1 MKLNYLYNFKKFYI
15 KRKVKN
21 IITTLI
27 IYLFLTFSSLADA
40 VTEYISNLI
49 PGEGDTEL
57 SIDLR
62 ENYSADFSILL
73 VRELASSSDD
83 NMFTQLSLFN
93 TEKDSKDRIVANL
106 GLGKRFLSEDKFSMT
121 GFNTFLDYDDEGNLR
136 ASVGLEMRNAV
147 LNFAFNNYF
156 GLDDADGEKVLDGY
170 DMRLASQIPYVHWAD
185 IFINS
190 YSWDGVTRDD
200 VEGLMYGTE
209 MLLSPNINLEI
220 AFDDKDK
227 AGLDDEYYAKIMF
240 VHPPRNSA
248 SISDGISS
256 DMWRAQKDM
265 SDEML
270 TKVKR
275 NNKIMVEFSGSAS
288 IVRAD

>member
-1 MKLNYLYNFKKFYI
+1 MKRYLLTIFFYLSF
-15 KRKVKN
+15 
-21 IITTLI
+21 ITA
-27 IYLFLTFSSLADA
+27 SNADA
-40 VTEYISNLI
+40 VTDYISNLI
-49 PGEGDTEL
+49 PGGGDTEL

-62 ENYSADFSILL
+62 ENHSADFSILL
-73 VRELASSSDD
+73 VRELDSNQS
-83 NMFTQLSLFN
+83 NNTFTQLSLFN
-93 TEKDSKDRIVANL
+93 TEKDSDERIVANL
-106 GLGKRFLSEDKFSMT
+106 GFGKRFLSEDKFSMT
-121 GFNTFLDYDDEGNLR
+121 GINTFLDYDEEGNLR
-136 ASVGLEMRNAV
+136 SSIGFEMRNAV

-156 GLDDADGEKVLDGY
+156 GLDDADGENVLDGY
-170 DMRLASQIPYVHWAD
+170 DMRLASQIPYIHWAD

>member
-1 MKLNYLYNFKKFYI
+1 MKKYFLVILSYI
-15 KRKVKN
+15 S
-21 IITTLI
+21 IITA
-27 IYLFLTFSSLADA
+27 SNADA
-40 VTEYISNLI
+40 VTDYISNLI
-49 PGEGDTEL
+49 PGGGDTEL

-62 ENYSADFSILL
+62 ENHSADFSILL
-73 VRELASSSDD
+73 VRELDSNQS
-83 NMFTQLSLFN
+83 NNTFTQLSLFN
-93 TEKDSKDRIVANL
+93 TEKNSDDRFVANL
-106 GLGKRFLSEDKFSMT
+106 GLGKRFLSEDKFSIT
-121 GFNTFLDYDDEGNLR
+121 GINAFLDYDDEGNLR
-136 ASVGLEMRNAV
+136 SSIGFEMRNAV

-156 GLDDADGEKVLDGY
+156 GLDDADGERVLDGY
-170 DMRLASQIPYVHWAD
+170 DMRLASQIPYIHWAD

-190 YSWDGVTRDD
+190 YSWDGVKRDD

-227 AGLDDEYYAKIMF
+227 AGLDDEYYAKIIF
-240 VHPPRNSA
+240 VHPPRNSTSA
-248 SISDGISS
+248 SDGISS
-256 DMWRAQKDM
+256 DMWRAQKNM

-275 NNKIMVEFSGSAS
+275 NNKIFVEFSGSAN

>member
-1 MKLNYLYNFKKFYI
+1 MKNLFISFVLTCFL
-15 KRKVKN
+15 
-21 IITTLI
+21 ITTASANAI
-27 IYLFLTFSSLADA
+27 SDYF
-40 VTEYISNLI
+40 SNLI
-49 PGEGDTEL
+49 PGDGDTEL

-62 ENYSADFSILL
+62 ENYSADYSLLL
-73 VRELASSSDD
+73 VREL
-83 NMFTQLSLFN
+83 NGENNKNTFTQLSLFN
-93 TEKDSKDRIVANL
+93 TEKDSKDRNVLNF
-106 GLGKRFLSEDKFSMT
+106 GVGKRFLSDDKFSLT
-121 GFNTFLDYDDEGNLR
+121 GLNAFLDYDDEGNLR
-136 ASVGLEMRNAV
+136 SSIGLEVRNAV
-147 LNFAFNNYF
+147 LDFSFNNYF
-156 GLDDADGEKVLDGY
+156 ALDDADGEKVLDGY
-170 DMRLASQIPYVHWAD
+170 DLRLASQIPYVHWAD

-275 NNKIMVEFSGSAS
+275 NNKIMVEFSGSAN

>member
-1 MKLNYLYNFKKFYI
+1 MKSIILSFILACHL
-15 KRKVKN
+15 
-21 IITTLI
+21 ITTASANALSD
-27 IYLFLTFSSLADA
+27 YF
-40 VTEYISNLI
+40 SNLI
-49 PGEGDTEL
+49 PGDGDTEL

-62 ENYSADFSILL
+62 ENYSADYSLLL
-73 VRELASSSDD
+73 VRELDGET
-83 NMFTQLSLFN
+83 NKNTFTQLSLFN
-93 TEKDSKDRIVANL
+93 TEKDSKDRNVLNFGI
-106 GLGKRFLSEDKFSMT
+106 GKRFLSDDKFSLT
-121 GFNTFLDYDDEGNLR
+121 GLNAFLDYDDEGNLR
-136 ASVGLEMRNAV
+136 SSIGLEIRNAV
-147 LNFAFNNYF
+147 LDFSFNNYF
-156 GLDDADGEKVLDGY
+156 ALDDADGENVLDGY
-170 DMRLASQIPYVHWAD
+170 DLRLASQIPYVHWAD

-190 YSWDGVTRDD
+190 YSWDGVKRDD

>member
-1 MKLNYLYNFKKFYI
+1 MKKYFLIILSYI
-15 KRKVKN
+15 S
-21 IITTLI
+21 IITA
-27 IYLFLTFSSLADA
+27 SNADA
-40 VTEYISNLI
+40 VTDYISNLI
-49 PGEGDTEL
+49 PGDGDTEL

-62 ENYSADFSILL
+62 ENHSADFSILL
-73 VRELASSSDD
+73 VRELDSNQS
-83 NMFTQLSLFN
+83 NNTFTQLSLFN
-93 TEKDSKDRIVANL
+93 AEKNSDDRFVANL
-106 GLGKRFLSEDKFSMT
+106 GLGKRFLSEDTFSIT
-121 GFNTFLDYDDEGNLR
+121 GFNAFLDYDDEGNLR
-136 ASVGLEMRNAV
+136 SSIGFEMRNAV

-170 DMRLASQIPYVHWAD
+170 DLRLASQIPYVHWAD

-190 YSWDGVTRDD
+190 YSWDGVKRDD

-240 VHPPRNSA
+240 VHPPRNSTSA
-248 SISDGISS
+248 SDGISS
-256 DMWRAQKDM
+256 DMWRAQKNM

-275 NNKIMVEFSGSAS
+275 NNKIFVEFSGSAN

>member
-1 MKLNYLYNFKKFYI
+1 MKNLFLSFI
-15 KRKVKN
+15 LACLL
-21 IITTLI
+21 ITTANANAI
-27 IYLFLTFSSLADA
+27 SDYF
-40 VTEYISNLI
+40 SNLI
-49 PGEGDTEL
+49 PGDGDTEL

-62 ENYSADFSILL
+62 ENHSPDYSLLL
-73 VRELASSSDD
+73 VREL
-83 NMFTQLSLFN
+83 NGETTQNTFTQLSLFN
-93 TEKDSKDRIVANL
+93 TEKNSEDRNVLNF
-106 GLGKRFLSEDKFSMT
+106 GLGKRFLSDDKFSLT
-121 GFNTFLDYDDEGNLR
+121 GLNAFLDYDDEGNLR
-136 ASVGLEMRNAV
+136 SSIGLELRNAV
-147 LNFAFNNYF
+147 LDFSFNNYF
-156 GLDDADGEKVLDGY
+156 ALDDADGEKVLDGY
-170 DMRLASQIPYVHWAD
+170 DLRLASQIPYVHWAD

>member
-1 MKLNYLYNFKKFYI
+1 MKNLFLSFI
-15 KRKVKN
+15 LACLL
-21 IITTLI
+21 ITTASANAI
-27 IYLFLTFSSLADA
+27 SDYF
-40 VTEYISNLI
+40 SNLI
-49 PGEGDTEL
+49 PGDGDTEL

-62 ENYSADFSILL
+62 ENHSADYSLLL
-73 VRELASSSDD
+73 VRELDGETTQ
-83 NMFTQLSLFN
+83 NTFTQLSLFN
-93 TEKDSKDRIVANL
+93 TEKDSKDRNVLNF
-106 GLGKRFLSEDKFSMT
+106 GVGKRFLSDDKFSLT
-121 GFNTFLDYDDEGNLR
+121 GLNAFLDYDDEGNLR
-136 ASVGLEMRNAV
+136 SSIGLEIRNAV
-147 LNFAFNNYF
+147 LDFSFNNYF

-170 DMRLASQIPYVHWAD
+170 DLRLASQIPYVHWAD

-240 VHPPRNSA
+240 VHPPRNTA

-275 NNKIMVEFSGSAS
+275 NNKIMVEFSGSAN

>member
-1 MKLNYLYNFKKFYI
+1 MKSIILSFILACHL
-15 KRKVKN
+15 
-21 IITTLI
+21 ITTASANALSD
-27 IYLFLTFSSLADA
+27 YF
-40 VTEYISNLI
+40 SNLI
-49 PGEGDTEL
+49 PGDGDTEL

-62 ENYSADFSILL
+62 ENHSADYSLLL
-73 VRELASSSDD
+73 VRELDGD
-83 NMFTQLSLFN
+83 TNKNTFTQLSLFN
-93 TEKDSKDRIVANL
+93 TEKDSKDRNVLNF
-106 GLGKRFLSEDKFSMT
+106 GVGKRFLSDDKFSLT
-121 GFNTFLDYDDEGNLR
+121 GLNAFLDYDDEGNLR
-136 ASVGLEMRNAV
+136 SSIGLEVRNAV
-147 LNFAFNNYF
+147 LDFSFNNYF
-156 GLDDADGEKVLDGY
+156 ALDDADGEKVLDGY
-170 DMRLASQIPYVHWAD
+170 DLRLASQIPYVHWAD

-200 VEGLMYGTE
+200 VEGLMYGAE

>member
-1 MKLNYLYNFKKFYI
+1 MKSLFLSLI
-15 KRKVKN
+15 LACHL
-21 IITTLI
+21 ITTASANALSD
-27 IYLFLTFSSLADA
+27 YF
-40 VTEYISNLI
+40 SNLI

-62 ENYSADFSILL
+62 ENYSADYSLLL
-73 VRELASSSDD
+73 VRELDGET
-83 NMFTQLSLFN
+83 NKNTFTQLSLFN
-93 TEKDSKDRIVANL
+93 TEKDSKDRNVLNF
-106 GLGKRFLSEDKFSMT
+106 GVGKRFLSDDKFSLT
-121 GFNTFLDYDDEGNLR
+121 GLNAFLDYDDEGNLR
-136 ASVGLEMRNAV
+136 SSIGLEVRNAV
-147 LNFAFNNYF
+147 LDFSFNNYF
-156 GLDDADGEKVLDGY
+156 ALDDADGEKVLDGY
-170 DMRLASQIPYVHWAD
+170 DLRLASQIPYVHWAD

-275 NNKIMVEFSGSAS
+275 NNKIMVEFSGSAN

>member
-1 MKLNYLYNFKKFYI
+1 MKKLFILFLLTCFS
-15 KRKVKN
+15 
-21 IITTLI
+21 ITTASANAI
-27 IYLFLTFSSLADA
+27 SDYF
-40 VTEYISNLI
+40 SNLM
-49 PGEGDTEL
+49 PGDGDTEL

-62 ENYSADFSILL
+62 ENHSADYSLLL
-73 VRELASSSDD
+73 VRELDGETTQ
-83 NMFTQLSLFN
+83 NTFTQLSLFN
-93 TEKDSKDRIVANL
+93 TEKNSKGRNVLNF
-106 GLGKRFLSEDKFSMT
+106 GLGKRFLSDDKFSLT
-121 GFNTFLDYDDEGNLR
+121 GLNAFLDYDDEGNLR
-136 ASVGLEMRNAV
+136 SSIGLEIRNAV
-147 LNFAFNNYF
+147 LDFSFNNYF

-170 DMRLASQIPYVHWAD
+170 DLRLASQIPHVHWAD

-190 YSWDGVTRDD
+190 YSWDGVKRDD

-275 NNKIMVEFSGSAS
+275 NNKIMVEFSGSAN

>member
-1 MKLNYLYNFKKFYI
+1 MKSIILSFILACHL
-15 KRKVKN
+15 
-21 IITTLI
+21 ITTASANAI
-27 IYLFLTFSSLADA
+27 SDYF
-40 VTEYISNLI
+40 SNLI
-49 PGEGDTEL
+49 PGDGDTEL

-62 ENYSADFSILL
+62 ENYSADYSLLL
-73 VRELASSSDD
+73 VRELDGD
-83 NMFTQLSLFN
+83 TNKNTFTQLSLFN
-93 TEKDSKDRIVANL
+93 TEKDSKDRNVLNF
-106 GLGKRFLSEDKFSMT
+106 GVGKRFLSDDKFSLT
-121 GFNTFLDYDDEGNLR
+121 GLNAFLDYDDEGNLR
-136 ASVGLEMRNAV
+136 YSIGLEIRNAV
-147 LNFAFNNYF
+147 LDFSFNNYF
-156 GLDDADGEKVLDGY
+156 ALDDADGEKVLDGY
-170 DMRLASQIPYVHWAD
+170 DLRLASQIPYVHWAD

-190 YSWDGVTRDD
+190 YSWDGVTRND

-275 NNKIMVEFSGSAS
+275 NNKIMVEFSGSAN

>member
-1 MKLNYLYNFKKFYI
+1 MKN
-15 KRKVKN
+15 
-21 IITTLI
+21 
-27 IYLFLTFSSLADA
+27 LFLSFLLMCFLISTASANAISDYF
-40 VTEYISNLI
+40 SNLI
-49 PGEGDTEL
+49 PGGGDTEL

-62 ENYSADFSILL
+62 ENHSADYSLLL
-73 VRELASSSDD
+73 VRELDGEASQ
-83 NMFTQLSLFN
+83 NTFTQLSLFN
-93 TEKDSKDRIVANL
+93 TEKNSKDRNVLNF
-106 GLGKRFLSEDKFSMT
+106 GLGKRFLSDDKFSLT
-121 GFNTFLDYDDEGNLR
+121 GLNAFLDYDDEGNLR
-136 ASVGLEMRNAV
+136 SSIGLEIRNAV
-147 LNFAFNNYF
+147 LDFSFNNYF
-156 GLDDADGEKVLDGY
+156 ALDDADGEKVLDGY
-170 DMRLASQIPYVHWAD
+170 DLRLASQIPYVHWAD

-190 YSWDGVTRDD
+190 YSWDGVARDD
-200 VEGLMYGTE
+200 VEGIMYGAE

-227 AGLDDEYYAKIMF
+227 SGLEDEYYAKIMF
-240 VHPPRNSA
+240 VHPARNSA

>member
-1 MKLNYLYNFKKFYI
+1 MKKYFLIILSYI
-15 KRKVKN
+15 S
-21 IITTLI
+21 IITA
-27 IYLFLTFSSLADA
+27 SNADA
-40 VTEYISNLI
+40 VTDYISNLI
-49 PGEGDTEL
+49 PGDGDTEL

-62 ENYSADFSILL
+62 ENHSADFSILL
-73 VRELASSSDD
+73 VRELDSNQS
-83 NMFTQLSLFN
+83 NNTFTQLSLFN
-93 TEKDSKDRIVANL
+93 TEKNSDDRFVANL

-121 GFNTFLDYDDEGNLR
+121 GINAFVDYDDEGNLR
-136 ASVGLEMRNAV
+136 SSIGFEMRNAV

-170 DMRLASQIPYVHWAD
+170 DLRLASQVPYIHWAD

-190 YSWDGVTRDD
+190 YSWDGVKRDD

-275 NNKIMVEFSGSAS
+275 NNKIMVEFNGSAN

>member
-1 MKLNYLYNFKKFYI
+1 MKKILTVVFS
-15 KRKVKN
+15 
-21 IITTLI
+21 
-27 IYLFLTFSSLADA
+27 LFFLASASSAD
-40 VTEYISNLI
+40 VISEYISNLI
-49 PGEGDTEL
+49 PGDGDTEV

-62 ENYSADFSILL
+62 ENYSPDFSILM
-73 VRELASSSDD
+73 VRELSSDT
-83 NMFTQLSLFN
+83 NENTFTQLSLFN
-93 TEKDSKDRIVANL
+93 TEKNSDDRIVANL

-121 GFNTFLDYDDEGNLR
+121 GINAFVDYDDEGNLR
-136 ASVGLEMRNAV
+136 SSIGFEMRNAV

>member
-1 MKLNYLYNFKKFYI
+1 MKKLFISFVLTCFLI
-15 KRKVKN
+15 KTASAN
-21 IITTLI
+21 AISD
-27 IYLFLTFSSLADA
+27 YF
-40 VTEYISNLI
+40 SNLI
-49 PGEGDTEL
+49 PGDGDTEL

-62 ENYSADFSILL
+62 ENHSADYSLLL
-73 VRELASSSDD
+73 VRELDGET
-83 NMFTQLSLFN
+83 NKNTFTQLSLFN
-93 TEKDSKDRIVANL
+93 TEKDSKDRNVLNF
-106 GLGKRFLSEDKFSMT
+106 GVGKRFLSDDKFSLT
-121 GFNTFLDYDDEGNLR
+121 GLNAFLDYDDEGNLR
-136 ASVGLEMRNAV
+136 SSIGLEVRNAV
-147 LNFAFNNYF
+147 LDFSFNNYF
-156 GLDDADGEKVLDGY
+156 ALDDADGEKVLDGY
-170 DMRLASQIPYVHWAD
+170 DLRLASQIPYIHWAD

-190 YSWDGVTRDD
+190 YSWDGVKRDD

-275 NNKIMVEFSGSAS
+275 NNKIMVEFSGSAN

>member
-1 MKLNYLYNFKKFYI
+1 M
-15 KRKVKN
+15 KN
-21 IITTLI
+21 IIITLF
-27 IYLFLTFSSLADA
+27 IYLFLTLSSLADA

-62 ENYSADFSILL
+62 ENHSADFSILL

-170 DMRLASQIPYVHWAD
+170 NMRLASQIPYVHWAD

-275 NNKIMVEFSGSAS
+275 NNKIMVEFSGSAN